1 MYAARGSRVKSH
13 AQMLI
18 KFGPGGAFLFSRE
31 KEREGGCAVFLFLRG
46 KKGEGGRRGG
56 GRGGVFWFLRGK
68 DGEGGGGVLLF

>member
-1 MYAARGSRVKSH
+1 MYAARDSRVKSH

-46 KKGEGGRRGG
+46 KKEGEAGG

-68 DGEGGGGVLLF
+68 EGEGGGGVLLF